1 MYVKA
6 YKTIRKEMDPKLVN
20 IEHEN
25 INNKNLKK
33 NSSHCKLSIN
43 QDN

>member
-1 MYVKA
+1 M
-6 YKTIRKEMDPKLVN
+6 RKEMGPKLVN

-33 NSSHCKLSIN
+33 NHLTTS
-43 QDN
+43 

>member
-1 MYVKA
+1 M
-6 YKTIRKEMDPKLVN
+6 RKEMDSKLVN

-33 NSSHCKLSIN
+33 NHLTAS
-43 QDN
+43 